1 MNICPLKCL
10 IRAEGAVTR
19 VDVYD
24 DIGSDFFGGGIS
36 ASDFAGQ
43 LKTVRGA
50 LDVHINSGGGNVF
63 DGVAI
68 AEAIRAHKG
77 RVTTVIDGLAAS
89 IASVIAQSGQE
100 RLMAPGS
107 MMMIH
112 DAWGYPDEPNEAGL
126 LKMAATLGKVSD
138 NLAAQYAQRA
148 GGTAAA
154 WREKMRAETWFTADE
169 AVAAGLADGV
179 TRDAAQ
185 LPEGLD
191 LAAFTSVPGRI
202 AAALRS
208 MPRAVIV
215 NADGNHATMSGTHAH
230 AHPAYGAQGDD
241 AMHSHEH
248 SHDGDASHGHEHYD
262 PDGDGDDDSTA
273 EGDTDHDY
281 VLPDGSP
288 GPKALTAAEVRA
300 VIREELRAFLRP
312 VNADKYKQADRDQM
326 AKSGQA
332 MPDGSY
338 PIADEED
345 LDNAI
350 HAVGRGGAD
359 HDSIRAHIIK
369 RAKALGLSSKIP
381 DNWGADGSLTSGTSN
396 LAETE
401 FLAFVTRELN
411 QLDAGRE

>member
-1 MNICPLKCL
+1 VKVYPLKCQ
-10 IRAEGAVTR
+10 IRAEGTVTR

-43 LKTVRGA
+43 LKSVRGA

-148 GGTAAA
+148 GGTAAQ

-185 LPEGLD
+185 LPESFD
-191 LAAFTSVPGRI
+191 LAAFSSVPGRI

-208 MPRAVIV
+208 MPPVIV
-215 NADGNHATMSGTHAH
+215 NAAPQ
-230 AHPAYGAQGDD
+230 HPPLSVT
-241 AMHSHEH
+241 HSHKGPDGEAEQEH
-248 SHDGDASHGHEHYD
+248 AHDGDASHEGVYD
-262 PDGDGDDDSTA
+262 PDGDGDDDSSA

-281 VLPDGSP
+281 VLPDGKP
-288 GPKALTAAEVRA
+288 GPKALTAGEVRA
-300 VIREELRAFLRP
+300 IIREELRAALR
-312 VNADKYKQADRDQM
+312 NADKYDTDDRKRM
-326 AKSGQA
+326 AGNGQA
-332 MPDGSY
+332 MDDGSY

-359 HDSIRAHIIK
+359 HDAIRAHIIK
-369 RAKALGLSSKIP
+369 RAAALGLSPKIP
-381 DNWGADGSLTSGTSN
+381 DNWNSDGSLKQSAGNRS
-396 LAETE
+396 ETE
-401 FLAFVTRELN
+401 FLAYVARELG
-411 QLDAGRE
+411 QLNAGKE